1 MKTNY
6 KLKNNI
12 INLKA
17 IFVIYIFISLVS
29 TPIYIVHAQ
38 VMTSTTYKLQSDSV
52 NFGGVRSGSASY
64 NTEDT
69 IGEISTGNLTGT
81 SYNASIGYQQPD
93 SSSGSGNNN
102 GGGNNNSGGSQ
113 GSGVSGGS
121 GYEVINVSDFI
132 AVPNKKDILLKWTN
146 PGNLNLVS
154 FKIIRSEKF
163 YPIDMNDGET
173 IYEGNNN
180 NVIDHDVVPGVK
192 YYYALFTKNINGQYS
207 TGVLTSAII
216 KRIGDNTYL
225 PYTPKPF
232 EDIKMADNIS
242 KVFKELTL
250 ADFDF
255 IQEGKIINHSENIV
269 PIDGKKNLTV
279 RLNYSKVPE
288 ILKTIAVT
296 LTNPDDQSEVF
307 TFLLRVNKTKTY
319 YEASIAPLKRSGD
332 YKLNLVVLDFQNQG
346 LKKLEGNLK
355 AVAFESL
362 LPIVSTVGKNN
373 KNVFYW
379 VLLILIL
386 AFIIVYTVVSS
397 IKRRNKDYGTI

>member
-6 KLKNNI
+6 RVQNNMRSRVTI
-12 INLKA
+12 LIVCVLT
-17 IFVIYIFISLVS
+17 YITFI
-29 TPIYIVHAQ
+29 PIYIVHAQ

-52 NFGGVRSGSASY
+52 NFGGARSSSASY
-64 NTEDT
+64 NSEDT
-69 IGEISTGNLTGT
+69 IGEVSTGNITGT
-81 SYNASIGYQQPD
+81 TYNASIGYQQSD
-93 SSSGSGNNN
+93 SSSGTGNNNN
-102 GGGNNNSGGSQ
+102 GGNGGSGGSS

-121 GYEVINVSDFI
+121 GYEVVNVSDFI
-132 AVPNKKDILLKWTN
+132 AIPNKKDILLKWTN

-154 FKIIRSEKF
+154 FKIVRSDKF

-173 IYEGNNN
+173 IYEGNDN
-180 NVIDHDVVPGVK
+180 NVIDHDVVSGVK

-207 TGVLTSAII
+207 SGVLTSAII
-216 KRIGDNTYL
+216 KRIGDNS
-225 PYTPKPF
+225 YTPVASKPF
-232 EDIKMADNIS
+232 EDVKMANNIS
-242 KVFKELTL
+242 AVFKELTL

-255 IQEGKIINHSENIV
+255 IQQGKIINHSENII

-279 RLNYSKVPE
+279 RLKYSKVPE

-346 LKKLEGNLK
+346 LKKLDGNLK
-355 AVAFESL
+355 ALAFESIIPL
-362 LPIVSTVGKNN
+362 ILN
-373 KNVFYW
+373 KKIDNSLFYW
-379 VLLILIL
+379 VLILL
-386 AFIIVYTVVSS
+386 VLVAIIIYTVVSS
-397 IKRRNKDYGTI
+397 IKRRNKNYGTI